1 MKNKTNKTKKTK
13 TRKVKK
19 AVEKPQKPVKV
30 KQLFKTKK
38 VSASKVQMGKHYF
51 NETLATDKE
60 GEPLVT
66 QGTWMQNDK
75 VIKVITYDLKNDVV
89 IVKNYE

>member
-1 MKNKTNKTKKTK
+1 MKRKTKKTK

-19 AVEKPQKPVKV
+19 EVEKPQKPVKV

-38 VSASKVQMGKHYF
+38 ISSRKVPMGKHFF
-51 NETLATDKE
+51 NETLATDKQ

-66 QGTWMQNDK
+66 QSTWMQDDK
-75 VIKVITYDLKNDVV
+75 VLKVVTYDLKNNV
-89 IVKNYE
+89 IISKDYE

>member
-1 MKNKTNKTKKTK
+1 MKNKPQKTK
-13 TRKVKK
+13 TRKAKK

-30 KQLFKTKK
+30 KQLFKSKK
-38 VSASKVQMGKHYF
+38 GSASKVQMGKHYF
-51 NETLATDKE
+51 NETLATDKQ

-66 QGTWMQNDK
+66 QGTWMQDDK
-75 VIKVITYDLKNDVV
+75 VIKVITYDIKNNVV